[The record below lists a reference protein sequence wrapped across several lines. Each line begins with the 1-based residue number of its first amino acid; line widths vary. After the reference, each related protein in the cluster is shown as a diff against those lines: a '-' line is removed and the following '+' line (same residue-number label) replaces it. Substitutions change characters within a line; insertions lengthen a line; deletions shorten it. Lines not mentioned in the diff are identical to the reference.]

1 MPNKAIRLSCRA
13 LAVCLPLFFLLV
25 WTVPPP
31 LCAASRNT
39 SVTTQT
45 KDHRHK
51 FQSKKSRTQKSAAMQ
66 NADRKKERAGKGQN
80 QNKRTRGVSH
90 RPRLV
95 REGRFSVAT
104 NPLYRGGVLT
114 KAKGINQGPSGKE
127 SYYNFNMA
135 HIVRDMRKYGFSRS
149 DYWVRSDGCKMLGK
163 YVMVAANY
171 KVHPRGS
178 LVATSRGPGIVCDT
192 GAFARRNPYM
202 LDIATNW

>member
-1 MPNKAIRLSCRA
+1 MPNKALRLSCRA

-66 NADRKKERAGKGQN
+66 NADRKKERAGKG

>member
-1 MPNKAIRLSCRA
+1 MLNRTLRFSCHTLVSCMVA
-13 LAVCLPLFFLLV
+13 FLLLA
-25 WTVPPP
+25 WTAPQP
-31 LCAASRNT
+31 LCAAPRKAG
-39 SVTTQT
+39 VTAQT
-45 KDHRHK
+45 KDKRHK
-51 FQSKKSRTQKSAAMQ
+51 VQSKKLRTPKSSARQ
-66 NADRKKERAGKGQN
+66 SADRKQARAGKD
-80 QNKRTRGVSH
+80 RGKKHQSASH
-90 RPRLV
+90 RPKLV
-95 REGRFSVAT
+95 RAGRFSVVT

-114 KAKGINQGPSGKE
+114 KGKGINQGPSGKE

-135 HIVRDMRKYGFSRS
+135 HIVRDMKKYGFSRS

-192 GAFARRNPYM
+192 GAFARRNPHM

>member
-1 MPNKAIRLSCRA
+1 MPNKALRLSCRA

-66 NADRKKERAGKGQN
+66 NADQKKERAGKG